1 MRMPRNRYDRRDRA
15 GFGVTNQERG
25 DAGNRGGTGRRG
37 DEETATQTN
46 SEPPTFAT
54 GDEG

>member
-1 MRMPRNRYDRRDRA
+1 MPRNRYDRRDRA

-37 DEETATQTN
+37 DMETVAQTK
-46 SEPPTFAT
+46 SGPPVFAPD
-54 GDEG
+54 GKR